1 MMRTVSVTVVVV
13 PRERFSGT
21 QQSLESIYA
30 HTRRPFDL
38 VYVDGGSP
46 PEIQAYLKKASEDHH
61 FTLIRTDYIL
71 SPNEARNLGV
81 GKVDTD
87 YVVFID
93 NDVTVSTGWLA
104 ALTKCADE
112 TGAWVAGPL
121 YLIGPPGT
129 DVVHMAGGD
138 MWFKEEGGR
147 RVFCERH
154 RHVNRRL
161 GEIASQI
168 RREACDSVEFHCML
182 VRRHAFDQLG
192 PLDEELMSS
201 REHLDICLSVGEAG
215 GTVWFEPSS
224 VVTYTPSRP
233 LIPADRRYHL
243 LRWSPEWNRRSVTR
257 FAEKWNAMR
266 DEQAVRWLGRHRR
279 HAYYRWFKPL
289 DPVLQPMLTWTER
302 RWA

>member
-112 TGAWVAGPL
+112 TGSWVAGPL

-129 DVVHMAGGD
+129 DVVHMRVVTCGSRKKAAG
-138 MWFKEEGGR
+138 E
-147 RVFCERH
+147 
-154 RHVNRRL
+154 
-161 GEIASQI
+161 
-168 RREACDSVEFHCML
+168 
-182 VRRHAFDQLG
+182 
-192 PLDEELMSS
+192 
-201 REHLDICLSVGEAG
+201 
-215 GTVWFEPSS
+215 SS
-224 VVTYTPSRP
+224 VNGTGTSTGASVKSR
-233 LIPADRRYHL
+233 ARSDARRAT
-243 LRWSPEWNRRSVTR
+243 RSSFIACLCAVTR
-257 FAEKWNAMR
+257 STSLA
-266 DEQAVRWLGRHRR
+266 RWTRSS
-279 HAYYRWFKPL
+279 
-289 DPVLQPMLTWTER
+289 
-302 RWA
+302 